1 MTRKD
6 SEKDTDRPHYYSQ
19 FWLDVAAGR
28 TVIGA
33 AKTEEETD
41 LVEDETEM
49 SEPELELTPLRR
61 VGRNHAASATDGY
74 KTARTETVS
83 EPAFVPEEFEESNES
98 EFDLA
103 DDVVDL
109 ELPDNVLDESEEEII
124 IPEAT
129 IIPDEEELG
138 EDEDELFIDDEIED
152 EDEDEDEDG
161 WSARGRKK
169 PKPGRQAKA
178 PKSTKKPKREP
189 RRGF

>member
-33 AKTEEETD
+33 AKAEEETD
-41 LVEDETEM
+41 LTEGEAEM
-49 SEPELELTPLRR
+49 PEPEIDLTPLRR
-61 VGRNHAASATDGY
+61 AGRNHAASAIDGY
-74 KTARTETVS
+74 KTTRTQTVS
-83 EPAFVPEEFEESNES
+83 EPALEPEELEESEES
-98 EFDLA
+98 EFNLA

-109 ELPDNVLDESEEEII
+109 ELPDTVFDESEEEMIL
-124 IPEAT
+124 PEDN
-129 IIPDEEELG
+129 ILPDEEEL
-138 EDEDELFIDDEIED
+138 D
-152 EDEDEDEDG
+152 EDEDEFFFDDEVEDEEEDEED

-189 RRGF
+189 RRGY